1 MRNISARGILALII
15 AALLSGAS
23 FAVTKDALS
32 TLPVPLLVALRVSLA
47 ALASVMVIPRS
58 RTIGPGLILGLL
70 GFAGLALQTL
80 GLSQTDASKAGFI
93 AGLAVVLTPLM
104 LAALTRKRPP
114 VRVLFALYAAVSGLA
129 LLTSNPLAATLGD
142 VWVIASALFYALYLA
157 YLSRVARRHSALV
170 LSAVQLWPMVVLA
183 WLWTLPS
190 LPYLEPIPTGVLWQL
205 LFLGLMVTALASFLR
220 VLGERNVAPFLP
232 PLLLIIEPITA
243 TVTSTWLIAE
253 RLPFVGY
260 LGGLL
265 IIIGMLIG
273 DFRWQRRSPVVEGR
287 YTALFIDV
295 GKFQVGSGSLEL
307 ADLHYLLTQRLHKG
321 IRHGDQIEEIASRR
335 YALLLESTGS
345 RDNAKQAA
353 GRVLAMLRAPFDDQR
368 SEVALPPEGAVI
380 LGSSG
385 YGRIYRALRDVPKDN
400 GHPIVGSPEYR
411 PYVRALA
418 FLARDA
424 EMRWGLQQDA
434 FSASY
439 QPLCLVSQVLPNPPA
454 AVVAQAAILRWH
466 YSDPKD
472 TSGAVTDLDA
482 GQFLPMARTTGFAS
496 RLELH
501 LLSRVL
507 TALASSPDAPRD
519 FVLLP
524 ISADLL
530 SPEGAERI
538 RVQVAASGV
547 NPARLKLEL
556 DEDNIATNLERM
568 QDALID
574 LGRAGLSLIIR
585 VSLEGDDPAVQRARQ
600 YLPLLPID
608 YLSVPARILLA
619 KEPAGRLPPSADEA
633 SKQAD
638 FEQRRAFNLR
648 QGVETLAGTLEVNI
662 IATGATHEQLEPLQQ
677 SAASLVQGDKILPVQ
692 NTLS

>member
-23 FAVTKDALS
+23 FAVTKDALG

-129 LLTSNPLAATLGD
+129 LLTSNPLVATLGD

-157 YLSRVARRHSALV
+157 YLSRVARHHSAFV
-170 LSAVQLWPMVVLA
+170 LSAVQLWPMVILA
-183 WLWTLPS
+183 WLWALPN
-190 LPYLEPIPTGVLWQL
+190 LPYLEPIPATVLWQL

-220 VLGERNVAPFLP
+220 VLGERSVAPFLP
-232 PLLLIIEPITA
+232 PLLLVIEPITA
-243 TVTSTWLIAE
+243 ALTATWLIAE
-253 RLPFVGY
+253 RLPLVGY
-260 LGGLL
+260 LGGVL
-265 IIIGMLIG
+265 ILVGMIVG
-273 DFRWQRRSPVVEGR
+273 DFRWRRRSPIVEGR
-287 YTALFIDV
+287 YTALFIDI

-307 ADLHYLLTQRLHKG
+307 ANLHYLLTQRLYKG
-321 IRHGDQIEEIASRR
+321 IRHGDQVEEIASRR

-345 RDNAKQAA
+345 RDKAKQAA
-353 GRVLAMLRAPFDDQR
+353 ERVLAMLRAPFDDQR
-368 SEVALPPEGAVI
+368 SEVALPPEGTVL

-385 YGRIYRALRDVPKDN
+385 YGKIYRALRSVPKDN

-411 PYVRALA
+411 PYVRART
-418 FLARDA
+418 FLTRDA
-424 EMRWGLQQDA
+424 QMRWGLQQNA
-434 FSASY
+434 FSAAY
-439 QPLCLVSQVLPNPPA
+439 APLGLVSKALPEPRDA
-454 AVVAQAAILRWH
+454 IVAQAATLQWH
-466 YSDPKD
+466 YTDTPDPQSA
-472 TSGAVTDLDA
+472 TTTLDA
-482 GQFLPMARTTGFAS
+482 SQFLPMARITGFAS
-496 RLELH
+496 QLELH
-501 LLSRVL
+501 LLGHVL
-507 TALASSPDAPRD
+507 TALTNSPDAPRD

-547 NPARLKLEL
+547 SPSRLKLEL

-585 VSLEGDDPAVQRARQ
+585 VSLEVDDPAVGRARQ

-619 KEPAGRLPPSADEA
+619 EEPAGRLPPSADET
-633 SKQAD
+633 SKRAD

-648 QGVETLAGTLEVNI
+648 QGVEELAAELEVNI
-662 IATGATHEQLEPLQQ
+662 IATGASREQLEPLQG
-677 SAASLVQGDKILPVQ
+677 SAASLVQGDKLLPVQ
-692 NTLS
+692 ETLS